1 MIWFTRT
8 LQEMLNQALSFGKS
22 ILLFGPRQ
30 TGKTSLVKSI
40 PHDLYI
46 NLMDPNNLRKY
57 EVASGVLIEE
67 IKALCLMMTKSPLI
81 IIDEIQKVPNL
92 TDSIQI
98 LIDEK
103 IATFILTGSS
113 ARKIKNL
120 LPGRVLRYEMTPL
133 SIKEL
138 TSNNTHTLALEER
151 LVNGSLPEI
160 LVMSNQAQIDLQL
173 NTYVNV
179 YLEEEIRKEALVR
192 NVGAFSNFL
201 RLACIESGNIA
212 NFNKLSQEIG
222 VAHNTISDYYGI
234 LNDCMVVEKIEPL
247 SKGSQRRRL
256 TKSAKYILFDLG
268 VRRIGA
274 LEPVNPTIK
283 QKSELFEQFIG
294 LELRKLM
301 LENSLN
307 GQLLFWRDHAGPEV
321 DYVIEY
327 SGYYIPVEV
336 KLTNSPK
343 SKDIRHL
350 LTFKNEYKNVK
361 YAFVVCRIDIPRILT
376 ENVIALPWQQLAKV
390 FQGF

>member
-1 MIWFTRT
+1 MELLMIWFTRT

-67 IKALCLMMTKSPLI
+67 KK
-81 IIDEIQKVPNL
+81 
-92 TDSIQI
+92 
-98 LIDEK
+98 
-103 IATFILTGSS
+103 ATFILTGSS